1 MKSWKF
7 KLISKLDFSDETMK
21 WLEWRIFRLWKVVW
35 NKRIYYIQIV
45 KVCFYVFL
53 GLLKV
58 SPKKCHHIKCLLY
71 VFSKE
76 SSGVKGSSKCCLHTH
91 PDFGQIYFY
100 GFPWLVTFLPIGLRL
115 LIALYLVAKLTVV
128 NAVATLQRDLS
139 SLVNPLE

>member
-1 MKSWKF
+1 M
-7 KLISKLDFSDETMK
+7 
-21 WLEWRIFRLWKVVW
+21 
-35 NKRIYYIQIV
+35 

-76 SSGVKGSSKCCLHTH
+76 SSEVKGSSKCCLHTH

-128 NAVATLQRDLS
+128 NAVATLQQDLS